1 MAIRVLECEK
11 GRDCED
17 EEEWKNRQLGAFFP
31 WEKDVSIVSLE
42 VYLVSSPAERE
53 IGADARLLA
62 RMEEQ

>member
-17 EEEWKNRQLGAFFP
+17 EEEWKNRQLGAFFHG
-31 WEKDVSIVSLE
+31 KKVSIVSLE